1 MASSKKFWLGMVF
14 GALAGG
20 TISLFDRETRQA
32 VKGDFKKASGTVTYI
47 AKHPNEFIEEV
58 KDTVNKVK
66 STVEQVT
73 EDVAFITEKVEEIK
87 EVSPQVSEIVQES
100 KEAFS
105 HIASEGSEKEQV

>member
-1 MASSKKFWLGMVF
+1 MASSRRFWLGMIV

-20 TISLFDRETRQA
+20 AISLLDRETRQA
-32 VKGDFKKASGTVTYI
+32 VKGDIKKASGTVTYI

-58 KDTVNKVK
+58 QDTVNKVR

-87 EVSPQVSEIVQES
+87 DVPPQVAEIVQES

-105 HIASEGSEKEQV
+105 HLTTEKGSV

>member
-1 MASSKKFWLGMVF
+1 MAL

-20 TISLFDRETRQA
+20 AISLFDRETRQA
-32 VKGDFKKASGTVTYI
+32 VKGDVKKASSTVTYI

-58 KDTVNKVK
+58 KDTVNKVR
-66 STVEQVT
+66 STVELVT

-87 EVSPQVSEIVQES
+87 DVSPQVAEIVQES

-105 HIASEGSEKEQV
+105 HITSGSSEKAQV